1 MWSFTDVDCAAWVP
15 KGFRQM
21 LQEVGVDPKGIVRE
35 QLLAK
40 LETFNDFKYELT
52 AVVNSFIRG
61 TAMCLPH

>member
-1 MWSFTDVDCAAWVP
+1 MP